1 MNILEIESPFK
12 IEAKTSKFNDETNV
26 IYSIAESY
34 HNLCIDKKE
43 IIIEQIKACE
53 NLLRYTNTNK
63 IDSLAIE
70 KEISELKL
78 ALYIALAKNYLFIN
92 IYNNIINL

>member
-34 HNLCIDKKE
+34 YNCCIDKKE

-53 NLLRYTNTNK
+53 NLLRYTNNK
-63 IDSLAIE
+63 IDILTLE
-70 KEISELKL
+70 REIS
-78 ALYIALAKNYLFIN
+78 
-92 IYNNIINL
+92 

>member
-26 IYSIAESY
+26 IYSIAEPY
-34 HNLCIDKKE
+34 HNCCIDKKE

-53 NLLRYTNTNK
+53 NLLRYTNNK
-63 IDSLAIE
+63 SEILTLE
-70 KEISELKL
+70 REISELKL
-78 ALYIALAKNYLFIN
+78 ALDILH
-92 IYNNIINL
+92 

>member
-34 HNLCIDKKE
+34 HNCCIDKKE

-53 NLLRYTNTNK
+53 NLLRYTNNK
-63 IDSLAIE
+63 IDILTLE
-70 KEISELKL
+70 REISELKS
-78 ALYIALAKNYLFIN
+78 ALDILH
-92 IYNNIINL
+92 

>member
-26 IYSIAESY
+26 IYSIAEPY
-34 HNLCIDKKE
+34 HNCCIDKKE

-53 NLLRYTNTNK
+53 NLLRYTNTNSNNNNTNNNNS
-63 IDSLAIE
+63 DSLAIK

-78 ALYIALAKNYLFIN
+78 ALDILN
-92 IYNNIINL
+92 

>member
-1 MNILEIESPFK
+1 MNILEIEFPFK
-12 IEAKTSKFNDETNV
+12 IEAKTSKFNEKISI

-34 HNLCIDKKE
+34 HNFCIDKKE

-53 NLLRYTNTNK
+53 KNLSRSTNNK
-63 IDSLAIE
+63 YEILALE

-78 ALYIALAKNYLFIN
+78 ALDILH
-92 IYNNIINL
+92 

>member
-26 IYSIAESY
+26 MYSIAEPY
-34 HNLCIDKKE
+34 HNYCIDKKE

-53 NLLRYTNTNK
+53 NLLRDTNNK
-63 IDSLAIE
+63 IGILTLE
-70 KEISELKL
+70 REISELKL
-78 ALYIALAKNYLFIN
+78 ALDILH
-92 IYNNIINL
+92 

>member
-26 IYSIAESY
+26 IYSIAEPY
-34 HNLCIDKKE
+34 HNCCIDKKE

-53 NLLRYTNTNK
+53 NLLRYTNNK
-63 IDSLAIE
+63 IDILTLE
-70 KEISELKL
+70 REISELKL
-78 ALYIALAKNYLFIN
+78 ALDILH
-92 IYNNIINL
+92 

>member
-53 NLLRYTNTNK
+53 NLLRFTNNNNNK
-63 IDSLAIE
+63 SDSLAIE

-78 ALYIALAKNYLFIN
+78 ALDLLH
-92 IYNNIINL
+92 

>member
-1 MNILEIESPFK
+1 MFIFLCNDFCWLSNDSRKLNI
-12 IEAKTSKFNDETNV
+12 
-26 IYSIAESY
+26 IYSIAEPY
-34 HNLCIDKKE
+34 HNCCIDKKE

-63 IDSLAIE
+63 IDRLAIE

-78 ALYIALAKNYLFIN
+78 TLDILHYLKITYLL
-92 IYNNIINL
+92 IYTII